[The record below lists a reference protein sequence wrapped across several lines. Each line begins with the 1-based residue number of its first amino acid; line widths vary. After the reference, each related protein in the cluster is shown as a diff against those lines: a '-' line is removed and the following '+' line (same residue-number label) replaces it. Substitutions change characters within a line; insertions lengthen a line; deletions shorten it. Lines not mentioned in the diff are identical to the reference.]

1 MAETFLQLTPQERS
15 EIYRALAPRLGR
27 APVVLEKDVWVCWVL
42 QALFT
47 RQGRLPMAFKGGTS
61 LSKVYRAIDRF
72 SEYVDIT
79 LDYRGLDST
88 VDPFAVGLSKTK
100 LKLFSEGLKSFVRD
114 HVHHVLVP
122 LWRGS
127 FWPTAARAVPASRR
141 ATTVNASACITRV
154 PWATPWGAT
163 SATTC

>member
-47 RQGRLPMAFKGGTS
+47 HAGRLPMAFKGGTS

-72 SEYVDIT
+72 SEDVDIT
-79 LDYRGLDST
+79 LEALPTFQPADAEGCWLDEHP
-88 VDPFAVGLSKTK
+88 VV
-100 LKLFSEGLKSFVRD
+100 
-114 HVHHVLVP
+114 
-122 LWRGS
+122 
-127 FWPTAARAVPASRR
+127 
-141 ATTVNASACITRV
+141 
-154 PWATPWGAT
+154 
-163 SATTC
+163 